1 MTYNLRCGNTT
12 LGWRWGEP
20 MNSYER
26 YQARLAGAPV
36 DRAPNFDIMMQYA
49 AHHIGQPLSRY
60 YLDHRVLVAANLAVA
75 EDFHLDI
82 LQAISDPYREAADHG
97 LAVEFP
103 KDGLPLSKAPLLV
116 DPDDLAK
123 LRPVAPE
130 SGRRMS
136 DRLEAIRSFR
146 EQAGG
151 QAPIMGW
158 VEGALAE
165 AADLRGVG
173 QLMSDLYDR
182 PEWVTDLVEFCTE
195 EAISFARGQIAA
207 GADIIGVG
215 DAVCSQISPR
225 MYRQFAL
232 PYEQRIFAAIREA
245 GAVGR
250 LHICG
255 NTSRIVADM
264 ARSGAPIVDLDWMVD
279 WAQAMRILAEEGGVA
294 ACGNF
299 DPVSVMLQGTPEQ
312 VQEAVLHCLATGN
325 AASFIMAGCEIPD
338 GTPPANLLA
347 QYEAL
352 RAAGA
357 GSPAG

>member
-1 MTYNLRCGNTT
+1 
-12 LGWRWGEP
+12 
-20 MNSYER
+20 MNAYER
-26 YQARLAGAPV
+26 FTSRLAGEPV
-36 DRAPNFDIMMQYA
+36 DRAPNFDIMMQRA
-49 AHHIGQPLSRY
+49 SHHIGQPLARY

-103 KDGLPLSKAPLLV
+103 DDDLPLSKTPLLA
-116 DPDDLAK
+116 DPNDLAK

-130 SGRRMS
+130 AGRRMS
-136 DRLEAIRSFR
+136 DRVESILLFR
-146 EQAGG
+146 QRAGG
-151 QAPIMGW
+151 RIPIMGW

-173 QLMSDLYDR
+173 QLMSDLIDR
-182 PEWVTDLVEFCTE
+182 PEWVTELAEFCAE
-195 EAISFARGQIAA
+195 EAIAFARAQIAA
-207 GADIIGVG
+207 GADLIGVG
-215 DAVCSQISPR
+215 DAVCSQMSPR

-232 PYEQRIFAAIREA
+232 PYEQRIFAAIREM

-264 ARSGAPIVDLDWMVD
+264 PRSGARIVDLDWMVD
-279 WAQAMRILAEEGGVA
+279 WGGAVKTLAAAGVA

-299 DPVSVMLQGTPEQ
+299 DPVKVMLQGTPEDVRQ
-312 VQEAVLHCLATGN
+312 AVLACVAAGGAT
-325 AASFIMAGCEIPD
+325 SFIMAGCEIPD
-338 GTPPANLLA
+338 GTPAENLLA
-347 QYEAL
+347 QYDAL
-352 RAAGA
+352 SRN
-357 GSPAG
+357 PEV